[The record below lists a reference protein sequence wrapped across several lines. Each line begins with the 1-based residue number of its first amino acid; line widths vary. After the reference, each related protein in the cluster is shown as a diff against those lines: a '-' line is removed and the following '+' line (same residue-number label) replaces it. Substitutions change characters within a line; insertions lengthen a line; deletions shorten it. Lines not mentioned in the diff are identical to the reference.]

1 MLLEGDYS
9 IGRQSEIVYL
19 WELTTEPWTIYID
32 ENGVIVDRFEGFVNI
47 DEIEESI
54 ITNRIY

>member
-19 WELTTEPWTIYID
+19 WELTTEPWTFYID